1 MTMQD
6 PRWNNP
12 QQPPLSNGPLR
23 AVTSPSELKFKLVN
37 DGHYIEYLLPYP
49 MHVVDSAQ
57 WKPLECF
64 IEKKRVDIEKP
75 VPIAS
80 PYEPQGRLGN
90 ESPDAFSSIVRVK
103 CPSGIEPFPTVD
115 EAWKLVESLLSWTR
129 VKARH
134 YWLLHGQA
142 GFGAAYRGSLFVQ
155 ATPQLSQ
162 ENFAVYGPN
171 LIVQPLTEGVW
182 STLAS
187 DLNSLSEPPV
197 SESLFCDA
205 LLSVTAGDEIKAVLE
220 MGVAMEIEL
229 SHLLD
234 AIAQVQPGTPDKTEY
249 AKRGNWEKFYDKL
262 EDWPQRLGLEAASAF
277 STKGLPPDWI
287 NVAKELYNLRGSVA
301 HSGKLRSGVSARH
314 VIDYAFAANAL
325 FAYCRAQKI
334 KTGLITYSYP
344 PGQELHESIVMFRDG
359 AFSCRSSPL
368 VGAFT

>member
-1 MTMQD
+1 MQD
-6 PRWNNP
+6 PRWNDP
-12 QQPPLSNGPLR
+12 QKPPLSNGPLR
-23 AVTSPSELKFKLVN
+23 VVTSPSELKFKLVN

-57 WKPLECF
+57 WKSLECF

-103 CPSGIEPFPTVD
+103 CPSGSEPFPTVD
-115 EAWKLVESLLSWTR
+115 EAWQLVESLLSWIR

-142 GFGAAYRGSLFVQ
+142 GFGAAYRGSLFAQ
-155 ATPQLSQ
+155 TTPQLSQ

-171 LIVQPLTEGVW
+171 LIVQPLTEEVW

-187 DLNSLSEPPV
+187 DLNSRAEPPV

-220 MGVAMEIEL
+220 MGVAIEIEL

-234 AIAQVQPGTPDKTEY
+234 AVAQVQPTTPDKAEY

-262 EDWPQRLGLEAASAF
+262 EIWPQRLGLEAASAF
-277 STKGLPPDWI
+277 AIKGLPPAWVTI
-287 NVAKELYNLRGSVA
+287 AKELYNLRGSVA
-301 HSGKLRSGVSARH
+301 HSGKLRSGVSPRH

-334 KTGLITYSYP
+334 KTGLITYFYP
-344 PGQELHESIVMFRDG
+344 AGQELHESIVMFRDG
-359 AFSCRSSPL
+359 AFSYRSSPL
-368 VGAFT
+368 VGTFT